1 MLVDTVARI
10 VELPLICGMGGVI
23 GLRQGG
29 ANVFIWAERSW
40 QGDTNAF
47 NPAQIMVGVVSVKQG
62 FSEFK
67 LNRTCVGVC
76 SSRPMTCFEWHPG
89 L

>member
-29 ANVFIWAERSW
+29 ANVFIRAERS
-40 QGDTNAF
+40 
-47 NPAQIMVGVVSVKQG
+47 
-62 FSEFK
+62 
-67 LNRTCVGVC
+67 
-76 SSRPMTCFEWHPG
+76 SR
-89 L
+89 